1 MAIRV
6 SGALRLFAAALM
18 LAFMLAT
25 GMAVFSLMELRV
37 SGPLSKERT
46 QADILLA
53 DILPPPLHLVES
65 LLVAHRASVEPAKTA
80 EHIETLAGLR
90 TGYDARDTFWRTVEL
105 APEIRTNLDRSDVEV
120 KKFWNIVDQQYLP
133 ALRAGDAAGTSAAI
147 VGLTEAYGAHRA
159 IIDQLAQQATA
170 SAEGIEAKADSTS
183 QLIFI
188 LLAAA
193 SAIMLAVVVGGLL
206 MLNAKVVTPIQS
218 MTAYMTQLAGG
229 DYDKEVPHKARRDEI
244 GDMARS
250 VGVFR
255 EAVLERRAARE
266 RQQEDDARNLLE
278 AEARAAE
285 IAAEAASR
293 DRVVAALDAGLKSLA
308 SGDLTQRI
316 DVTFPPEFEKLRVNF
331 NDSLNV
337 LEDTIAQVIE
347 GASAVEGGAHEIS
360 SAADDLSRRT
370 ERQAAGLEQTAAALD
385 EVTATMRQTAHNA
398 SDTQVAVSQSRQ
410 TVDSSSVVASQAV
423 DAMKRIDNSSREIG
437 HIIGVIDEIA
447 FQTNLLALNA
457 GVEAARAGDAG
468 RGFAVVAQEVRAL
481 AQRSAEAAKEIKA
494 LVAESADSVQSG
506 VGLVGKVGDAL
517 TEVVAQFSH
526 IDSLV
531 QSMAQASKEQATGLS
546 EINNAINEM
555 DQVTQQNAAMVEQ
568 TTAASHNLTR
578 EAQNLGGLVKCF
590 QISGQSAAS
599 TRHANPVHAA
609 HESLEKRVR
618 PTAAAPA
625 PARPAIRT
633 VGNTALKADEWEEF

>member
-1 MAIRV
+1 
-6 SGALRLFAAALM
+6 M

-37 SGPLSKERT
+37 GGPLSQQRT
-46 QADILLA
+46 EADVLLA
-53 DILPPPLHLVES
+53 DILPPPLYLVES
-65 LLVAHRASVEPAKTA
+65 LLVAHRGATEPANA
-80 EHIETLAGLR
+80 ARHADTLEGLR
-90 TGYDARDTFWRTVEL
+90 ASYDARDTFWRTVDL
-105 APEIRTNLDRSDVEV
+105 PADIRTNLDRSDVEV
-120 KKFWNIVDQQYLP
+120 KKFWSILDQQYLP
-133 ALRAGDAAGTSAAI
+133 AQRAGDTGAMSAAI
-147 VGLTEAYGAHRA
+147 VALTEAYSAHRT
-159 IIDQLAQQATA
+159 IIDELAVQATA
-170 SAEGIEAKADSTS
+170 SAEGIVATADSTS
-183 QLIFI
+183 QTIFI

-193 SAIMLAVVVGGLL
+193 SALMLAVVVIGLL

-218 MTAYMTQLAGG
+218 MTTYMGQLAGG
-229 DYDKEVPHKARRDEI
+229 NYEKEVPHQARRDEI

-266 RQQEDDARNLLE
+266 RQQEDDARNLVE
-278 AEARAAE
+278 AERRAAE
-285 IAAEAASR
+285 IAAEAADR
-293 DRVVAALDAGLKSLA
+293 DRVVAALDAGLKGLA
-308 SGDLTQRI
+308 SGDLSHRI

-331 NDSLNV
+331 NDSLQV

-347 GASAVEGGAHEIS
+347 GASAVEGGAQEIS

-398 SDTQVAVSQSRQ
+398 SDTQVAVSQGRQ
-410 TVDSSSVVASQAV
+410 TVDSSSLVASQAV

-437 HIIGVIDEIA
+437 LIIGVIDEIA

-494 LVAESADSVQSG
+494 LVAESSDSVQSG
-506 VGLVGKVGDAL
+506 VGLVAKVGQAL
-517 TEVVAQFSH
+517 TEVVTQFSH
-526 IDSLV
+526 IDQLV

-546 EINNAINEM
+546 EINTAINEM

-578 EAQNLGGLVKCF
+578 ESLNLGNLVKRF
-590 QISGQSAAS
+590 QINGQLQTAGR
-599 TRHANPVHAA
+599 TANPVHAA
-609 HESLEKRVR
+609 RENLEQRVR
-618 PTAAAPA
+618 TSSPA
-625 PARPAIRT
+625 PARPALRS

>member
-1 MAIRV
+1 MAIRI

-18 LAFMLAT
+18 LAFMVAT

-37 SGPLSKERT
+37 GGPLSQQRT
-46 QADILLA
+46 EADTLLA
-53 DILPPPLHLVES
+53 DILPPPLYLVES
-65 LLVAHRASVEPAKTA
+65 LLVAHRGAAEPANA
-80 EHIETLAGLR
+80 ADHAATLGTLR
-90 TGYDARDTFWRTVEL
+90 TGYDARDTFWRTVDL
-105 APEIRTNLDRSDVEV
+105 PEDIRTNLDRSDVEV
-120 KKFWNIVDQQYLP
+120 RKFWNILDRQYLP
-133 ALRAGDAAGTSAAI
+133 ALRAGDAAGMNAAI
-147 VGLTEAYGAHRA
+147 VALTEAYTAHRV
-159 IIDQLAQQATA
+159 IIDELALQATA
-170 SAEGIEAKADSTS
+170 SAEGIVESADNTS
-183 QLIFI
+183 QIIFI

-193 SAIMLAVVVGGLL
+193 SALMLAVVVGGLL

-218 MTAYMTQLAGG
+218 MTTYMGQLAGG
-229 DYDKEVPHKARRDEI
+229 NYDRDVPHQGRRDEI

-250 VGVFR
+250 VGIFR

-266 RQQEDDARNLLE
+266 RQQEDDARNL
-278 AEARAAE
+278 AETERRAAE

-293 DRVVAALDAGLKSLA
+293 DRVVAALDAGLRGLA
-308 SGDLTQRI
+308 SGDLSQRI
-316 DVTFPPEFEKLRVNF
+316 EVSFPPEFEKLRVNF
-331 NDSLNV
+331 NDSLRV
-337 LEDTIAQVIE
+337 LEDTISQVIE
-347 GASAVEGGAHEIS
+347 GSSAVEGGAHEIS

-398 SDTQVAVSQSRQ
+398 ADTQVAVSQGRQ
-410 TVDSSSVVASQAV
+410 TVDSSSVVATQAV
-423 DAMKRIDNSSREIG
+423 EAMKRIDNSSREIG

-481 AQRSAEAAKEIKA
+481 AQRSAEAAKEIKT
-494 LVAESADSVQSG
+494 LVAESSNSVQSG
-506 VGLVGKVGDAL
+506 VGLVAKVGEAL

-526 IDSLV
+526 IDGLV
-531 QSMAQASKEQATGLS
+531 QAMAQASKEQATGLS

-578 EAQNLGGLVKCF
+578 ESLNLGALVKRF
-590 QISGQSAAS
+590 QIGGAVAS
-599 TRHANPVHAA
+599 PARTNNPVHAVQ
-609 HESLEKRVR
+609 ESIERR
-618 PTAAAPA
+618 TRQTTSA
-625 PARPAIRT
+625 PARPQIRSI
-633 VGNTALKADEWEEF
+633 GNTALKAEEWEEF

>member
-1 MAIRV
+1 
-6 SGALRLFAAALM
+6 
-18 LAFMLAT
+18 
-25 GMAVFSLMELRV
+25 
-37 SGPLSKERT
+37 
-46 QADILLA
+46 
-53 DILPPPLHLVES
+53 
-65 LLVAHRASVEPAKTA
+65 
-80 EHIETLAGLR
+80 
-90 TGYDARDTFWRTVEL
+90 
-105 APEIRTNLDRSDVEV
+105 
-120 KKFWNIVDQQYLP
+120 
-133 ALRAGDAAGTSAAI
+133 
-147 VGLTEAYGAHRA
+147 
-159 IIDQLAQQATA
+159 
-170 SAEGIEAKADSTS
+170 
-183 QLIFI
+183 
-188 LLAAA
+188 
-193 SAIMLAVVVGGLL
+193 MLAVVIGGLL
-206 MLNAKVVTPIQS
+206 MLNAKVVLPIQS
-218 MTAYMTQLAGG
+218 MTSYMDQLAGG
-229 DYDKEVPHKARRDEI
+229 DYDREVPHRGRRDEI

-266 RQQEDDARNLLE
+266 LQQETDARNLSD

-293 DRVVAALDAGLKSLA
+293 DRVVAALDAGLKGLA
-308 SGDLTQRI
+308 SGDLTRRI

-331 NDSLNV
+331 NDSLEV
-337 LEDTIAQVIE
+337 LEETIAQVID

-398 SDTQVAVSQSRQ
+398 SETQVAVSQSRQ

-494 LVAESADSVQSG
+494 LVAESSNSVQSG
-506 VGLVGKVGDAL
+506 VELVAKVGGAL

-526 IDSLV
+526 IDQLV
-531 QSMAQASKEQATGLS
+531 QSMAQASREQSTGLS
-546 EINNAINEM
+546 EINTAINEM

-578 EAQNLGGLVKCF
+578 ESLNLGNLVKRF
-590 QISGQSAAS
+590 QINGPSAAAP
-599 TRHANPVHAA
+599 RKANPVHAA
-609 HESLEKRVR
+609 QESIEKRVR
-618 PTAAAPA
+618 SAPSS
-625 PARPAIRT
+625 PARPAIRSI
-633 VGNTALKADEWEEF
+633 GNTVLKADDWEEF